1 MEAVRKY
8 VVRLT
13 VEQRTELEKLVRSQ
27 KSTALMVRRA
37 RVLLLSDAEHVEGR
51 RPDWQIGEIVGLTEK
66 QIKRIRMKFV
76 QEGLAATLKRQ
87 RRSDAGTPRKMDG
100 AVEAQLVT
108 LCCSTPPDGHQR
120 WTLQLLVDEMC
131 RMQIVGSV
139 CRETVRK
146 TLKKIDSSRGSRSD
160 SASRRKTGPASSR
173 TWKKSSTSTTSCAMR
188 PTR

>member
-1 MEAVRKY
+1 MQAVRKY
-8 VVRLT
+8 VVHLT
-13 VEQRTELEKLVRSQ
+13 AEQRGELERLVRSQ
-27 KSTALMVRRA
+27 KSSALMVRRA
-37 RVLLLSDAEHVEGR
+37 RVLLLSDADHADGR
-51 RPDWQIGEIVGLTEK
+51 RPDWQIGEIVSLTEK

-76 QEGLAATLKRQ
+76 QQGLEATLKRQ
-87 RRSDAGTPRKMDG
+87 RRADAGQPRKMDG

-131 RMQIVGSV
+131 RLKIVGSV

-146 TLKKIDSSRGSRSD
+146 TLKKIDSSRGNRNG
-160 SASRRKTGPASSR
+160 SASQRKIGPASSR
-173 TWKKSSTSTTSCAMR
+173 TWRKSSTSTTRRATP